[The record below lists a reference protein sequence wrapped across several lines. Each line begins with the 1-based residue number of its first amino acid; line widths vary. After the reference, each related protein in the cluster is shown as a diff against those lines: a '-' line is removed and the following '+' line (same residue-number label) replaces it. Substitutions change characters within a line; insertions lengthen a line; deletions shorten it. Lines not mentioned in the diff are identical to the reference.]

1 MAEYPSGPEP
11 PPPLPDISASLR
23 ARHAEW
29 SLVRV
34 VLPPG
39 IDALGAAALP
49 LLFFAAPTDR
59 GPAPAGGGPGGGGAP
74 AVRPA
79 AAAAPGDRLRWEPL
93 FLAYRASQIAPGP
106 APEAPP
112 EAAAAATWGAYTAEP
127 NAALLALGPSGELL
141 GVAHVAAAPRG
152 AGRPWAFLS
161 DVFVSPT
168 ARRRGVGQALMRA
181 ALDWAC
187 RAGAEELRW
196 FCLEGNEAAL
206 AFYEGLGFKAS
217 SAVTWQ
223 YVL

>member
-49 LLFFAAPTDR
+49 LLFFAAPT
-59 GPAPAGGGPGGGGAP
+59 
-74 AVRPA
+74 
-79 AAAAPGDRLRWEPL
+79 DRLRWEPL